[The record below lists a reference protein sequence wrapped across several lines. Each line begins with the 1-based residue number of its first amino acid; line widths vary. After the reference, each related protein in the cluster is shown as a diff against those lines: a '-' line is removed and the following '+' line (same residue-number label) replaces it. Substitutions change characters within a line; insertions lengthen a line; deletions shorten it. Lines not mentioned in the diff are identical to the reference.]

1 MLDTMLGKY
10 QQDLRNRRTLLC
22 KKYVSMLSRD
32 QTKRNER
39 LNFNGKLIS

>member
-10 QQDLRNRRTLLC
+10 LQDLCNHRTLFR

-39 LNFNGKLIS
+39 LNFNEKLIS